1 MAVTTDREYGPS
13 IGVDLAQPAASAV
26 CELTEP
32 GGYKQSGLGRK
43 LGLGTLEP
51 SLEMSSVVVSN
62 GSRLINPFGV

>member
-13 IGVDLAQPAASAV
+13 IGVDLAQPAAGAV

-43 LGLGTLEP
+43 LGLETLEP
-51 SLEMSSVVVSN
+51 SLEMSFVVVSN
-62 GSRLINPFGV
+62 GSRPINPFGL